1 MLVLDRRLSQG
12 FWIDESIFVKVLAVG
27 HRRVKLGI
35 EAPAGMKIMR
45 EELEPSAS
53 GKIQD
58 AAGLPVRQ
66 GRERAGGSF
75 RSVRG

>member
-1 MLVLDRRLSQG
+1 
-12 FWIDESIFVKVLAVG
+12 
-27 HRRVKLGI
+27 
-35 EAPAGMKIMR
+35 MR

-58 AAGLPVRQ
+58 AADLPVRQ